1 MLRIDFLSIW
11 RVLCFAVLF
20 SVGQVYV
27 CGSTALDVEER
38 NVEAELLA
46 LAGTAAS
53 ALVGAVAK
61 DFWGAAKNGVVRLL
75 GRGDR
80 TREAAVEGQLERTRV
95 ELEAAGAD
103 GGATRSRQEAVWTGR
118 FEDLLIDRPVAAA
131 ELRALVDEISSAT
144 GSRSAG
150 HVVQQATASGNAQ
163 QAVQGHGSQV
173 NTFRAPGGAD
183 G

>member
-1 MLRIDFLSIW
+1 M
-11 RVLCFAVLF
+11 
-20 SVGQVYV
+20 SVGRAA
-27 CGSTALDVEER
+27 SDVEEWY
-38 NVEAELLA
+38 VEAELLA

-61 DFWGAAKNGVVRLL
+61 DCWTAAKNGVVRLL

-80 TREAAVEGQLERTRV
+80 TRQAAVEEQLERTRV

-103 GGATRSRQEAVWTGR
+103 AGAKTRQEAVWTGR

-144 GSRSAG
+144 GSRSVG